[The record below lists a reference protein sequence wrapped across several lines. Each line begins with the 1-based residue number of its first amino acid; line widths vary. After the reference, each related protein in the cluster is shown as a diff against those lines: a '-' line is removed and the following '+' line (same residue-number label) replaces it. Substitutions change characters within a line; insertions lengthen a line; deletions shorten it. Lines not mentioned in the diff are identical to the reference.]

1 MSTSTRIK
9 PVFDDTALQRLEALT
24 AKRKDGTLSA
34 GEALDLKDLRVMKD
48 EARNVERRAANAE
61 KRRRHEDRDK
71 YRLGGLAFDAGLKD
85 WPDNLL
91 TAGFAYLAGLSDRE
105 KAALLQ
111 RHANSNATVGAPAA
125 AQPPATGGWAAAGSG
140 SGTPAAR
147 AEG

>member
-1 MSTSTRIK
+1 MSANTNT
-9 PVFDDTALQRLEALT
+9 PLTFDDTALRRLEALV
-24 AKRKDGTLSA
+24 AKEKDAKLSA
-34 GEALDLKDLRVMKD
+34 EEDLDLREMRNQRAMARQAA
-48 EARNVERRAANAE
+48 EAAAIAE

-71 YRLGGLAFDAGLKD
+71 YRLGGLALAAGLKD

-91 TAGFAYLAGLSDRE
+91 TAGFTRLAGLSDRE

-111 RHANSNATVGAPAA
+111 RHANSNA
-125 AQPPATGGWAAAGSG
+125 AAGSG

>member
-1 MSTSTRIK
+1 MSANTNT
-9 PVFDDTALQRLEALT
+9 PLTFDDTALRRLEALV
-24 AKRKDGTLSA
+24 ARRKDGTLSA
-34 GEALDLKDLRVMKD
+34 GEALDLKDLRVMKA
-48 EARNVERRAANAE
+48 EVRHARERAAIAE
-61 KRRRHEDRDK
+61 KRRRREDRDK
-71 YRLGGLAFDAGLKD
+71 YRLGGLALAAGLKD

-111 RHANSNATVGAPAA
+111 RHANSNA
-125 AQPPATGGWAAAGSG
+125 AAGSG

>member
-1 MSTSTRIK
+1 MSANTNT
-9 PVFDDTALQRLEALT
+9 PLTFDDTALQRLEALV
-24 AKRKDGTLSA
+24 ARRKDGTLSA

-71 YRLGGLAFDAGLKD
+71 YRLGGLALAAGLKD
-85 WPDNLL
+85 WLDNLL

-111 RHANSNATVGAPAA
+111 RHADSNAT
-125 AQPPATGGWAAAGSG
+125 AGSG

>member
-1 MSTSTRIK
+1 MSMRIK
-9 PVFDDTALQRLEALT
+9 PVTFDDTALQRLEALT

-71 YRLGGLAFDAGLKD
+71 YRLGDLAFDAGLRG

-111 RHANSNATVGAPAA
+111 RHANSNATAGAE
-125 AQPPATGGWAAAGSG
+125 AGSG

>member
-1 MSTSTRIK
+1 MSANMNPK
-9 PVFDDTALQRLEALT
+9 LAVFDDTALRRLEALT
-24 AKRKDGTLSA
+24 ARRKTAKLSA
-34 GEALDLKDLRVMKD
+34 EEDLDLREM
-48 EARNVERRAANAE
+48 RNRRAMARQAAEAAAIAE
-61 KRRRHEDRDK
+61 KRRQQEDRDK
-71 YRLGGLAFDAGLKD
+71 YRLGGLALAAGLKD

-111 RHANSNATVGAPAA
+111 RHANSNA
-125 AQPPATGGWAAAGSG
+125 AAGSG

>member
-9 PVFDDTALQRLEALT
+9 PVFDDTALQRLEALV
-24 AKRKDGTLSA
+24 ARRKDGTLSA
-34 GEALDLKDLRVMKD
+34 GEALDLKDLQLLKAEVRH
-48 EARNVERRAANAE
+48 ARERAAIAE

-71 YRLGGLAFDAGLKD
+71 YRLGGLALAAGLKD

-91 TAGFAYLAGLSDRE
+91 AAGFAYLAGLSDRE

-111 RHANSNATVGAPAA
+111 RHANSNA
-125 AQPPATGGWAAAGSG
+125 AAGSG

>member
-1 MSTSTRIK
+1 MSANTNT
-9 PVFDDTALQRLEALT
+9 PLTFDDTALRRLEALV
-24 AKRKDGTLSA
+24 ARRKDGTLSA

-48 EARNVERRAANAE
+48 EARNVERRAAIAE

-71 YRLGGLAFDAGLKD
+71 YRLGGLALAAGLKD

-111 RHANSNATVGAPAA
+111 RHANSNA
-125 AQPPATGGWAAAGSG
+125 AAGSG

>member
-1 MSTSTRIK
+1 MSANTNT
-9 PVFDDTALQRLEALT
+9 PLTFDDTALRRLEALV
-24 AKRKDGTLSA
+24 ARRKDGTLSA
-34 GEALDLKDLRVMKD
+34 GEALDLKDLRVMKA
-48 EARNVERRAANAE
+48 EVRHARERAAIAE

-71 YRLGGLAFDAGLKD
+71 YRLGGLALAAGLKD

-91 TAGFAYLAGLSDRE
+91 TAGFTRLAGLSDRE

-111 RHANSNATVGAPAA
+111 RHANSNA
-125 AQPPATGGWAAAGSG
+125 AAGSG

>member
-1 MSTSTRIK
+1 MSANTNT
-9 PVFDDTALQRLEALT
+9 PLTFDDTALRRLEALV
-24 AKRKDGTLSA
+24 ARRKDGTLSA

-71 YRLGGLAFDAGLKD
+71 YRLGGLALAAGLKD

-111 RHANSNATVGAPAA
+111 RHANSNA
-125 AQPPATGGWAAAGSG
+125 AAGSG

>member
-1 MSTSTRIK
+1 MSANTNT
-9 PVFDDTALQRLEALT
+9 PLTFDDTALRRLEALT
-24 AKRKDGTLSA
+24 ARRKDGTLSA
-34 GEALDLKDLRVMKD
+34 GEALDLKDLRLLKAEVRH
-48 EARNVERRAANAE
+48 ARERAAIAE

-71 YRLGGLAFDAGLKD
+71 YRLGGLALAAGLKD

-111 RHANSNATVGAPAA
+111 RHANSNA
-125 AQPPATGGWAAAGSG
+125 AAGSG

>member
-1 MSTSTRIK
+1 MSMRIK
-9 PVFDDTALQRLEALT
+9 PVTFDDTALQRLEALT

-48 EARNVERRAANAE
+48 EARNVERRAANAG

-71 YRLGGLAFDAGLKD
+71 YRLGDLAFDAGLRG

-91 TAGFAYLAGLSDRE
+91 TAGFVYLAGLSDRE

-111 RHANSNATVGAPAA
+111 RHANTAGAEAA
-125 AQPPATGGWAAAGSG
+125 GGWAAAGSG

>member
-1 MSTSTRIK
+1 
-9 PVFDDTALQRLEALT
+9 
-24 AKRKDGTLSA
+24 
-34 GEALDLKDLRVMKD
+34 MKA
-48 EARNVERRAANAE
+48 EVRHARERAANAE

-71 YRLGGLAFDAGLKD
+71 YRLGGLALAAGLKD

-91 TAGFAYLAGLSDRE
+91 AAGFAYLAGLSDRE

-111 RHANSNATVGAPAA
+111 RHANSNA
-125 AQPPATGGWAAAGSG
+125 AAGSG

>member
-1 MSTSTRIK
+1 MSANTNT
-9 PVFDDTALQRLEALT
+9 PLTFDDTALRRLEALV
-24 AKRKDGTLSA
+24 ARRKDGTLSA
-34 GEALDLKDLRVMKD
+34 GEALDLRDLRLLKAEVQH
-48 EARNVERRAANAE
+48 ARERAAIAE

-71 YRLGGLAFDAGLKD
+71 YRLGGLALAAGLKD

-111 RHANSNATVGAPAA
+111 RHANSNA
-125 AQPPATGGWAAAGSG
+125 AAGSG

>member
-1 MSTSTRIK
+1 MSANTNT
-9 PVFDDTALQRLEALT
+9 PLTFDDTALRRLEALV
-24 AKRKDGTLSA
+24 AKKKDAKLSA
-34 GEALDLKDLRVMKD
+34 DENLDLREMRNRRAMARQAA
-48 EARNVERRAANAE
+48 EAAANAE

-71 YRLGGLAFDAGLKD
+71 YRLGGLALAVGLKD
-85 WPDNLL
+85 WPDDLL

-111 RHANSNATVGAPAA
+111 RHANSNA
-125 AQPPATGGWAAAGSG
+125 AAGSG

>member
-1 MSTSTRIK
+1 MSANTNT
-9 PVFDDTALQRLEALT
+9 PLTFDDTALRRLEALV
-24 AKRKDGTLSA
+24 ARRKDGTLSA

-61 KRRRHEDRDK
+61 KRRRLEDRDK
-71 YRLGGLAFDAGLKD
+71 YRLGGLALAAGLKD

-111 RHANSNATVGAPAA
+111 RHANSNA
-125 AQPPATGGWAAAGSG
+125 AAGSG

>member
-1 MSTSTRIK
+1 MSTNTWIK
-9 PVFDDTALQRLEALT
+9 PVFDDTAMRRLEDLV
-24 AKRKDGTLSA
+24 AKCEDSTLSA
-34 GEALDLKDLRVMKD
+34 DEALDLAELRLLKAEVQH
-48 EARNVERRAANAE
+48 ARERAAIAE
-61 KRRRHEDRDK
+61 KRRRGEDRDK

-105 KAALLQ
+105 KAVLLQ
-111 RHANSNATVGAPAA
+111 RHANSN
-125 AQPPATGGWAAAGSG
+125 AAAGSG

>member
-1 MSTSTRIK
+1 MSTRIK
-9 PVFDDTALQRLEALT
+9 PVFDDTALQQLEALVARRKT
-24 AKRKDGTLSA
+24 AKLSA
-34 GEALDLKDLRVMKD
+34 EEDLDLREMRNQRAMARQAA
-48 EARNVERRAANAE
+48 EAAAIAE

-71 YRLGGLAFDAGLKD
+71 YRLGGLALAAGLKD

-91 TAGFAYLAGLSDRE
+91 TAGFARLAGLRDRE

-111 RHANSNATVGAPAA
+111 RHANSNA
-125 AQPPATGGWAAAGSG
+125 AAGSG